1 MGFGDVKFLAC
12 IGAFLGWK
20 GVLFT
25 LFSGSV
31 VGAVIGILTLAFTRG
46 RSGGRIPFGPYLAL
60 GALLWMFYGPELLA
74 LYASW
79 LRGYGTG
86 ISGFFLSHHPFA
98 V

>member
-1 MGFGDVKFLAC
+1 MKFLAC

-20 GVLFT
+20 GVFFA

-31 VGAVIGILTLAFTRG
+31 AGAVIGILTLAFTRG

-60 GALLWMFYGPELLA
+60 GALLWIYYGPELLA
-74 LYASW
+74 LYAS
-79 LRGYGTG
+79 LLTGHGIG